1 VIKNAIPTDATQT
14 VYEEPTLSTITITS
28 TLEDGSENVSETAVT
43 IFANESEEDPVVT
56 VYADAMSE
64 VVTNF
69 VEDIESYITEVVAA
83 NVDDPAIYVDDY
95 PLPNVENIASNA
107 DETIPSITMDD
118 PASNTS
124 DT

>member
-1 VIKNAIPTDATQT
+1 MIKNAIPTDATQT